1 METEIIDSRF
11 LRPCEVEADEAEI
24 RPVTMVIFGGSG
36 DLSRRKLMPTLFHLH
51 RKESLDGLTVIGFGR
66 HNLDDEGFRSTMKE
80 ATNEFGGEPFDDAQ
94 WNDFSGRLYFLAGD
108 YEDDAAYQRL
118 RELIERVSIRAGD
131 AFDVI
136 YYMAVPPEVVSGIV
150 EKIRQNRKDNGELR
164 EKIIVEKPFGRDRAS
179 ASSLNMLLTTA
190 FREEQIYRIDHYLGK
205 ETVQNILF
213 LRFSNAIFEQ
223 LWSNRHIDHVQITVA
238 EEIGIEHR
246 GSFYEQAGVIRDMVQ
261 NHILQLIAMV
271 AMEPP
276 VGFQADFIRDERTK
290 LLRSI
295 RPLEKKYVDA
305 CMVRGQYGKGVID
318 NSDVRGY
325 REEEG
330 VSPASCI
337 PTFFAGKFHI
347 DNLRWAGVPFYVRTG
362 KRLQRRV
369 SEICIQ
375 LRQLPL
381 RLFGRTCDTMEP
393 NILVLTI
400 QPDERISLR
409 FNVQYPHTAGQ
420 VHSVDMT
427 LNYRETFKTSPHPS
441 YERQLLDCM
450 KGDLTLFVRQEAVEA
465 MWEIVDP
472 INSRWEECAQED
484 LPNYAAGSWGPEAAK
499 SLIEQDGRRW
509 ITQ

>member
-1 METEIIDSRF
+1 MKTEIIDSRF
-11 LRPCEVEADEAEI
+11 LQPCGENTGEAEI
-24 RPVTMVIFGGSG
+24 RPITMVIFGGSG
-36 DLSRRKLMPTLFHLH
+36 DLSRRKLIPTLFHLH
-51 RKESLDGLTVIGFGR
+51 RKESLAECTVVGFGR
-66 HNLDDEGFRSTMKE
+66 HDLDDDGFRRTMKE
-80 ATNEFGGEPFDDAQ
+80 AISEFGDEPPDDAQ
-94 WNDFSGRLYFLAGD
+94 WKDFSRRLYFLSGN
-108 YEDDAAYQRL
+108 YEDDAAYRKL
-118 RELIERVSIRAGD
+118 LELIERVSIRTEG

-136 YYMAVPPEVVSGIV
+136 YYMAVPPEVVPGII

-164 EKIIVEKPFGRDRAS
+164 EKIVVEKPFGRDRTSS
-179 ASSLNMLLTTA
+179 ALLNRLLTTA

-223 LWSNRHIDHVQITVA
+223 LWNNRHIDHVQITVA

-246 GSFYEQAGVIRDMVQ
+246 GSFYEQAGVVRDMVQ

-290 LLRSI
+290 IFRSI
-295 RPLEKKYVDA
+295 RPLEKKYIDS
-305 CMVRGQYGKGVID
+305 CMIRGQYGRGAI
-318 NSDVRGY
+318 NSHDVRGY

-337 PTFFAGKFHI
+337 PTFFAGKFHV

-362 KRLQRRV
+362 KRLPRRI

-375 LRQLPL
+375 LRQMPL

-393 NILVLTI
+393 NILILTI

-420 VHSVDMT
+420 VHSVEMT
-427 LNYRETFKTSPHPS
+427 LNYMETFKTSPHPS
-441 YERQLLDCM
+441 YERQLLDCI

-472 INSRWEECAQED
+472 IISRWDESAPGD
-484 LPNYAAGSWGPEAAK
+484 LSSYAAGSWGPEAAK
-499 SLIEQDGRRW
+499 RLIEQDGRRW
-509 ITQ
+509 ITD